1 VELHLYLTINL
12 FHQKEVKNVAKKEK
26 LGKTNSVLINTPSG
40 TVLEGNP
47 DLEGLE
53 KLYSEWA
60 SALGKV
66 SGDDVFMVNEI
77 NLFQM
82 FLKQGVTG
90 RLMGNP
96 MPNNQNEGGVEIDR
110 MIRNIIDGGEIEISE
125 IDELTKLKELMD
137 EYSDDEHDNNPRNI
151 LFTDKEIDST
161 SGKVVNEEEI
171 YGHYRTDNYQ
181 EKREFKNMKRREKGL
196 PELAPMP
203 ACPSSWYGA
212 RGTSTP
218 PFWQVIYGRGG
229 EVKIANTKSLHEIV
243 EQAIEELEKP
253 LGTSEENPI
262 VLGTKGQ
269 KGWAKKILEINSIR
283 RLITVHLNPNMAT
296 PAGNFPHKKVR
307 DLILGKEWT
316 IPRRKDFQDRVRQT
330 LGIPETLTVN
340 RGYFKISRGVI
351 NQAAVILL
359 DEKNQKY
366 ELPKTGRKDNT
377 VKLKNFSEEK
387 KTSFNQPVRSW
398 ADILKVT

>member
-1 VELHLYLTINL
+1 
-12 FHQKEVKNVAKKEK
+12 VAKKEK

>member
-1 VELHLYLTINL
+1 M
-12 FHQKEVKNVAKKEK
+12 AKKEK

>member
-1 VELHLYLTINL
+1 M
-12 FHQKEVKNVAKKEK
+12 AKKEK
-26 LGKTNSVLINTPSG
+26 LGKTNSISINTPSG

-60 SALGKV
+60 SALSKV

-96 MPNNQNEGGVEIDR
+96 TTNNPNEGGVEIDR

-125 IDELTKLKELMD
+125 IDELTELKELMD
-137 EYSDDEHDNNPRNI
+137 EYSDDDHDNNPRNI

-161 SGKVVNEEEI
+161 SGKVVDEEEI

-181 EKREFKNMKRREKGL
+181 EKREFKNKKRSEKGL

-203 ACPSSWYGA
+203 ACPSSWYGS
-212 RGTSTP
+212 RGTAKP

-253 LGTSEENPI
+253 LGTTKENPI

-307 DLILGKEWT
+307 DLILGKEWA

-387 KTSFNQPVRSW
+387 KTSYNQPVRSW
-398 ADILKVT
+398 ADILKVA

>member
-1 VELHLYLTINL
+1 M
-12 FHQKEVKNVAKKEK
+12 AKKEK
-26 LGKTNSVLINTPSG
+26 LGKTNSISITTPSG
-40 TVLEGNP
+40 TVLEGSP

-96 MPNNQNEGGVEIDR
+96 TPNNRGEGGVEIDA

-125 IDELTKLKELMD
+125 IDELIKLKELMD
-137 EYSDDEHDNNPRNI
+137 EYSDDDHANNPRNI

-161 SGKVVNEEEI
+161 SGKVINEEEI
-171 YGHYRTDNYQ
+171 HGHYRTDNYQ

-203 ACPSSWYGA
+203 ACPNVWYGD
-212 RGTSTP
+212 RGTATP

-229 EVKIANTKSLHEIV
+229 EVKIVNTKSLHEIV

-253 LGTSEENPI
+253 LGTSKENPI

-269 KGWAKKILEINSIR
+269 KGWAEKILEINSIK

-307 DLILGKEWT
+307 DLILDREWT
-316 IPRRKDFQDRVRQT
+316 IPRRKDFQNRVRQT

-340 RGYFKISRGVI
+340 RAYFRISRGVI

-398 ADILKVT
+398 ADILKVA